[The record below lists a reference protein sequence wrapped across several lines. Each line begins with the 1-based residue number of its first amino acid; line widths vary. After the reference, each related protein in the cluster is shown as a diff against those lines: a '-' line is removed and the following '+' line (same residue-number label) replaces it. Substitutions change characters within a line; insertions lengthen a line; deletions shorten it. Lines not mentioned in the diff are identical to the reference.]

1 MDSINYKELY
11 DAISKR
17 MSVREYGD
25 QIVPPETCE
34 KIDKFIEII
43 NKEEDIFK
51 SKTRFLLQREDFS
64 RIWTFGFIGGNKY
77 WLSGCT
83 NKDNELSVVA
93 YGLKMEKIILYITSL
108 GLDTCWLGGTYTASC
123 FNKALNL
130 DDNNE
135 KLVCVSPVG
144 FRNPNKK
151 GIISYF
157 MKRKRKEW
165 NQNFFYENPTQPM
178 TEDKCTFFT
187 KDIIEAIRW
196 LPTAVNRQD
205 YAIVFNG
212 HNAHAFSIGNSNFN
226 LCDAGIAMAHIE
238 IACLGNG
245 LEGHW
250 EKLENVC
257 DNIPSGWIYL
267 ASFVCK

>member
-11 DAISKR
+11 EASKKR

-25 QIVPPETCE
+25 QIVPPELCD
-34 KIDKFIEII
+34 KIDAFIDKI
-43 NKEEDIFK
+43 NKEEDVFN
-51 SKTRFLLQREDFS
+51 SKTRFLLMREDFS

-77 WLSGCT
+77 WLCGCT
-83 NKDNELSVVA
+83 NKDNELSDVA
-93 YGLKMEKIILYITSL
+93 FGLKMEKIVLYATSL

-123 FNKALNL
+123 FTKALNL
-130 DDNNE
+130 KDNE

-157 MKRKRKEW
+157 MRRKRKEW
-165 NQNFFYENPTQPM
+165 DQNFFYEKGNQPM

-187 KDIIEAIRW
+187 KDIIETVRW
-196 LPTAVNRQD
+196 LPTAMNKQD
-205 YAIVFNG
+205 YAIVFNN
-212 HNAHAFSIGNSNFN
+212 HTAHVYTIGMSTFN

-238 IACLGNG
+238 IACNGNG
-245 LEGHW
+245 LDGHW
-250 EKLENVC
+250 EKLNNVVCENA
-257 DNIPSGWIYL
+257 PSNWKYL